1 MSPGCGRPTGSRDV
15 VRYAVQLRA
24 SVLAIVLLLGC
35 RSSSLKPAMSP
46 RTLAAQGAPNQ
57 GLAKPLAGPYPTLQA
72 YCASHGPGDQAGEC
86 RQAMARTDLGVPGVS
101 TVAVLYVSGDSPM
114 VASCA
119 IALQLGAGWYVSAP
133 SQDSCREPSYIDL
146 NGLEVE
152 AADQAFVI
160 HLPISW
166 HSKNFEASADYRL
179 TTFCGLPAGV
189 PACLPLFVSKCEAQA
204 PASDCLDRG
213 YEATWT
219 VAGATLTLDTQPR
232 SSNELV
238 PHGSQRLF

>member
-1 MSPGCGRPTGSRDV
+1 MSPGCGGATVSRAV
-15 VRYAVQLRA
+15 VRYAVQLRT

-35 RSSSLKPAMSP
+35 RSSSVKPAMSP
-46 RTLAAQGAPNQ
+46 RTLAPPGAPSQ
-57 GLAKPLAGPYPTLQA
+57 GLAKPLSGPYRTLQA
-72 YCASHGPGDQAGEC
+72 YCATHGPGDQPGEC
-86 RQAMARTDLGVPGVS
+86 RQAMARPQLGLPGLS
-101 TVAVLYVSGDSPM
+101 TVAVLYVSGDSPT

-146 NGLEVE
+146 NGLEIETAERVL
-152 AADQAFVI
+152 VI

-189 PACLPLFVSKCEAQA
+189 PACVPLFVSKCEAQA
-204 PASDCLDRG
+204 PASDCLERG

-219 VAGATLTLDTQPR
+219 IAGPTLTLDTQPR
-232 SSNELV
+232 SSNEQV